1 MLPGGFPSDSSPE
14 EREEDTLP
22 LSRTPTQ
29 AFMLNKT
36 SGGEVDPRG
45 LQLKSC
51 NNNMAD
57 SERFGGPLR
66 K

>member
-1 MLPGGFPSDSSPE
+1 M
-14 EREEDTLP
+14 LP

-45 LQLKSC
+45 LQFISC
-51 NNNMAD
+51 NNNMAG
-57 SERFGGPLR
+57 SERFGGPL
-66 K
+66 KKMITSHWEGAWNKML